1 MSRSV
6 CSTLSLTL
14 IASLRKATIMLLS
27 IAVFLTYSTPLS
39 AQTTQPTE
47 AELTAQFEAEL
58 LAYAATHTD
67 SELVAYA
74 KARVSQITS
83 QGLVATAQSTIAA
96 NPLSLVISEEV
107 LSPTGSM
114 NLLIFTDP
122 DSDDSG
128 YDPYRLRLCLD
139 TRAKECQQQ
148 YDAALLESAATTTTL
163 VAGCGALSAGQA
175 LVVCLAGAL
184 AVHFLNIAAASRKNQ
199 ACLTRAYSD
208 CQLAY
213 GGTRK

>member
-1 MSRSV
+1 MRRSV

-14 IASLRKATIMLLS
+14 MASLRKATIMLLS

-47 AELTAQFEAEL
+47 EEVTAQFEAEL

-67 SELVAYA
+67 SEVVAYA

-83 QGLVATAQSTIAA
+83 QGLVGTAQSTSMA

-122 DSDDSG
+122 EGGDG
-128 YDPYRLRLCLD
+128 YDPGRLRFCLE
-139 TRAKECQQQ
+139 TRNKECYQQWEA
-148 YDAALLESAATTTTL
+148 DVAASSATAVTIIAGCAALSGGT
-163 VAGCGALSAGQA
+163 ALA
-175 LVVCLAGAL
+175 VCLAGAL
-184 AVHFLNIAAASRKNQ
+184 TVHFLNIASNSRKYQ
-199 ACLTRAYSD
+199 ACTTRAYSD

-213 GGTRK
+213 GGERK

>member
-1 MSRSV
+1 MRRSV

-14 IASLRKATIMLLS
+14 MASLRKATIMLLS

-47 AELTAQFEAEL
+47 EELTAQFEAEL

-67 SELVAYA
+67 SEVVAYA
-74 KARVSQITS
+74 QARVYQIASQAPAGTVQASAEVI
-83 QGLVATAQSTIAA
+83 

-107 LSPTGSM
+107 LSPTGVTNM
-114 NLLIFTDP
+114 LIFTDP
-122 DSDDSG
+122 EGEEG

-184 AVHFLNIAAASRKNQ
+184 TVHFLNIAAASRKNQ